1 MTFHVFTNLAKWMR
15 FNYITSA
22 GLDAGLAI
30 ATIVIIA
37 ALNLTNTKAPVWWGN
52 TVVTSTLDA
61 KDKAIQFPVPKEP
74 GYFGPSVW

>member
-1 MTFHVFTNLAKWMR
+1 MR

-30 ATIVIIA
+30 ATIIIIA
-37 ALNLTNTKAPVWWGN
+37 ALNLTNTKPPHWWGN

-61 KDKAIQFPVPKEP
+61 KDKAIQLPVPKDP
-74 GYFGPSVW
+74 GYFGPSKW